1 MKLKASNTSAVGGTR
16 NGLPDP
22 AALRGSETGAGAVA
36 AERRRREGQKQ
47 FLDALIMMVDDEPSS
62 IEVTQVLLEDAG
74 YTRFVSTSDPATAMA
89 LLAAHRPD
97 VLLLDLLMP
106 EMSGFEIL
114 ARMEAGNILKNVPTI
129 ILTSSLDSA
138 TKLKAAALG
147 ATEFF
152 TKPVDPSEL
161 VLRLRNTLAAKAYW
175 QGCWAPTGN
184 AGGTSGRGA

>member
-1 MKLKASNTSAVGGTR
+1 MKLKYTKTKAVADSRAG
-16 NGLPDP
+16 PSDP
-22 AALRGSETGAGAVA
+22 AALV
-36 AERRRREGQKQ
+36 ERRRREEAKK
-47 FLDALIMMVDDEPSS
+47 FLNALIMMVDDESTS

-74 YTRFVSTSDPATAMA
+74 YTRFVSTCDPEQA
-89 LLAAHRPD
+89 LPLLVAHRPD

-114 ARMEAGNILKNVPTI
+114 ARMEAENILKDVPTI
-129 ILTSSLDSA
+129 ILTSSRDA
-138 TKLKAAALG
+138 ETKLKALSLG

-175 QGCWAPTGN
+175 LGCWAAPGTGGP
-184 AGGTSGRGA
+184 A